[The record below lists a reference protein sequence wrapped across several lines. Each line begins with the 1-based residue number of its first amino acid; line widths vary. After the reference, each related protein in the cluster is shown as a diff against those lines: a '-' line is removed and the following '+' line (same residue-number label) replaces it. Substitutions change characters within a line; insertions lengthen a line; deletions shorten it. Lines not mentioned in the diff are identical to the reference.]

1 MRASVRLPSIDGLGA
16 FEASARLGSFER
28 AAQELHITASAVSK
42 RVATLEDLLGGQVL
56 HRGPKAL
63 SLTALGKEYLEH
75 VRHVLEL
82 LAAMPQHQ
90 RGSQRREKLVL
101 NALPTFARKLL
112 MPRLYDYLDEHPE
125 IDIEVVTTIPYLDVA
140 AVEAHLE
147 VRHGKL
153 TAGIGSPLMAE
164 KVIPVATPELLRQL
178 SLRRASDLLAAPLIR
193 CPLEPWTPWLQAIG
207 CEASEPS
214 SGPRFVDVGLMLEAA
229 ALGRGVAL
237 ARPSL
242 VREWLRSGALV
253 PAWPVAAAT
262 PPQYYLAHAPRT
274 DTAVHFASWLTGI
287 CTDAAD
293 EGLALVSRLC
303 GENFRAV

>member
-1 MRASVRLPSIDGLGA
+1 MRASVRLPSIDGLSA

-63 SLTALGKEYLEH
+63 SLTTLGKDYLEH
-75 VRHVLEL
+75 VRHVLDL

-90 RGSQRREKLVL
+90 RVAQRREKLVL

-125 IDIEVVTTIPYLDVA
+125 VDIEVVTTIPYLDVA

-153 TAGIGSPLMAE
+153 TGGAQSPLMSE
-164 KVIPVATPELLRQL
+164 RVIPVATPELLRQMAP
-178 SLRRASDLLAAPLIR
+178 RRAADLLSAPLIR
-193 CPLEPWTPWLQAIG
+193 CPLEPWTPWLQAAG
-207 CEASEPS
+207 CEAVEPS
-214 SGPRFVDVGLMLEAA
+214 GGPRFVDVGLMMEAA
-229 ALGRGVAL
+229 VLGRGVAL

-242 VREWLRSGALV
+242 VREWLRNGALV
-253 PAWPVAAAT
+253 PVWPVAAAT
-262 PPQYYLAHAPRT
+262 PPQYFLAHPPRT
-274 DTAVHFASWLTGI
+274 DTAVRFASWLAGI
-287 CTDAAD
+287 CVEAAD

-303 GENFRAV
+303 GENFRVV